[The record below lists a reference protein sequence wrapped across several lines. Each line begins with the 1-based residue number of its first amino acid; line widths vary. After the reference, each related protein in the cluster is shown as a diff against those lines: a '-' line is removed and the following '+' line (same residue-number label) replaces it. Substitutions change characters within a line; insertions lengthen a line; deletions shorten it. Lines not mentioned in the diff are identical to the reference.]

1 MFMMFGWLVAIL
13 GSALALIVILW
24 LRGHVAMPAGLTI
37 LTDALVV
44 VLVGAAPALVAY
56 WLLHRL
62 VRSGK

>member
-24 LRGHVAMPAGLTI
+24 IRAHVVMPGTLTI
-37 LTDALVV
+37 LTYALVV
-44 VLVGAAPALVAY
+44 VLVGAVPALVAY

-62 VRSGK
+62 VRGGK